1 MANKKESTF
10 EVLNKINVN
19 DHTEEKNGLTYLS
32 WAYAWGEV
40 KAHYPDSEYKVYENG
55 DGLNY
60 HHDGKTAW
68 VKTGVVISGKEHIE
82 YLPVLDYRNKSI
94 PLERLDS
101 FAVNSAIQRS
111 ITKAIARHGLG
122 LYIYQGE
129 KEPENERAETLR
141 EKLPELKPGKWEL
154 VIGDTRYK
162 GEVVEEKGKLLFL
175 YKGKKKEIKYSPNQV
190 WIAIK
195 ENKKDKKTK
204 TKG

>member
-195 ENKKDKKTK
+195 ENKKDKKNK
-204 TKG
+204 D

>member
-1 MANKKESTF
+1 MSKNKPRSTF
-10 EVLNKINVN
+10 EVLNQINVN

-32 WAYAWGEV
+32 WAYAWGEI
-40 KAHYPDSEYKVYENG
+40 KSRYPKSEYKVYENG

-68 VKTGVVISGKEHIE
+68 VKTGVTISGREHIE

-129 KEPENERAETLR
+129 KEPEGERTKTLK
-141 EKLPELKPGKWEL
+141 EKLPDLKPGKWEL

-162 GEVVEEKGKLLFL
+162 GEVVEEKGRLLFL

-195 ENKKDKKTK
+195 ENKKDNKNKD
-204 TKG
+204 